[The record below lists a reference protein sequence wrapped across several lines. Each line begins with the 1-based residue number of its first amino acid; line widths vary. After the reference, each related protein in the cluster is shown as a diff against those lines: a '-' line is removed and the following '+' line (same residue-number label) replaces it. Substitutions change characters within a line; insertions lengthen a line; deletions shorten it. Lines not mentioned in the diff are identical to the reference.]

1 MWMNHY
7 KDLYNSVDDS
17 QSKNLVC
24 QRIES
29 MTQKHNVL
37 PCFSVLNIFDACR
50 RQKCGKAVG
59 SDGISMEAFIYGGTR
74 LYVHISLLFNL
85 FLKFSFLPTAFMKS
99 IIIPLVKCKSGD
111 LADVNNYRAIAVST
125 ALSKLLENVLA
136 SFVQSANDVDAYQ
149 FGFTAGHSTS
159 LCTSVF
165 KRTVDYYRNLGSH
178 VFVCFIDFTKAF
190 DLISYWKLLDK
201 LLDDDCNPAVIKLL
215 AFWYCHQCAC
225 VRWHNVTSQFFGLG
239 NGTRQGGVLSPK
251 LFARYIR
258 ELLTDIVNSGVGC
271 NVGGVML
278 NVLAYADDIV
288 LLAPSWRGLQ
298 CLLDLLTNHASKIN
312 MVINTSKSVC
322 MVFFPSNP
330 SKIVAKSFPQ
340 FHVGLVTLQFVSSFK
355 YLGHRIS
362 ANGSDDDDIQR
373 EICNMF
379 MRVNV
384 LIRRFCKCSV
394 AVKCVLF
401 KSFCLCLYDAAL
413 WSKYSVG
420 KLNKLRSCYNKCI
433 KIFFWVSEK

>member
-1 MWMNHY
+1 
-7 KDLYNSVDDS
+7 
-17 QSKNLVC
+17 
-24 QRIES
+24 
-29 MTQKHNVL
+29 MTCN
-37 PCFSVLNIFDACR
+37 R
-50 RQKCGKAVG
+50 
-59 SDGISMEAFIYGGTR
+59 
-74 LYVHISLLFNL
+74 
-85 FLKFSFLPTAFMKS
+85 
-99 IIIPLVKCKSGD
+99 
-111 LADVNNYRAIAVST
+111 
-125 ALSKLLENVLA
+125 
-136 SFVQSANDVDAYQ
+136 
-149 FGFTAGHSTS
+149 
-159 LCTSVF
+159 
-165 KRTVDYYRNLGSH
+165 
-178 VFVCFIDFTKAF
+178 
-190 DLISYWKLLDK
+190 
-201 LLDDDCNPAVIKLL
+201 NPAVIKLL

-251 LFARYIR
+251 LFTRYIR

-312 MVINTSKSVC
+312 VVINTSKFVC
-322 MVFFPSNP
+322 MVFFPSNL

-413 WSKYSVG
+413 
-420 KLNKLRSCYNKCI
+420 
-433 KIFFWVSEK
+433 